1 MIAILLFSDML
12 IQKLDWW
19 ELRDGYNRCTVRYQ
33 KQRLHFHW
41 KILLTMIN
49 THFQLYA
56 DSWVNKSMI
65 DNEKNSNLSTFY
77 YYDSD
82 NNDDFTGLKQ
92 DILDKK
98 SFTCNIIWTD
108 MSA

>member
-1 MIAILLFSDML
+1 MRKIAIY
-12 IQKLDWW
+12 
-19 ELRDGYNRCTVRYQ
+19 LRVT
-33 KQRLHFHW
+33 RL
-41 KILLTMIN
+41 
-49 THFQLYA
+49 Q
-56 DSWVNKSMI
+56 
-65 DNEKNSNLSTFY
+65 Y

-98 SFTCNIIWTD
+98 SFTCNIIWTE

>member
-1 MIAILLFSDML
+1 MRKIAI
-12 IQKLDWW
+12 
-19 ELRDGYNRCTVRYQ
+19 Y
-33 KQRLHFHW
+33 H
-41 KILLTMIN
+41 
-49 THFQLYA
+49 
-56 DSWVNKSMI
+56 
-65 DNEKNSNLSTFY
+65 
-77 YYDSD
+77 SD

>member
-1 MIAILLFSDML
+1 
-12 IQKLDWW
+12 
-19 ELRDGYNRCTVRYQ
+19 
-33 KQRLHFHW
+33 
-41 KILLTMIN
+41 
-49 THFQLYA
+49 
-56 DSWVNKSMI
+56 MI
-65 DNEKNSNLSTFY
+65 DNEKNSNLSN
-77 YYDSD
+77 SD